1 MNSIYQY
8 WENISGQVSEIV
20 QRNGLLGLAAGIMA
34 EVKIFA
40 KLSTGGAVLV
50 DEVLA
55 QGSLAPPVEKAFWKG
70 PSPTLLSAFVTFP
83 LLLLFVEARGPCSAE
98 DAC

>member
-1 MNSIYQY
+1 MGSCKLMEWNRL
-8 WENISGQVSEIV
+8 

-40 KLSTGGAVLV
+40 KLSTGGAVLL

-55 QGSLAPPVEKAFWKG
+55 QGSLAPPDKDKKTNQ
-70 PSPTLLSAFVTFP
+70 SN
-83 LLLLFVEARGPCSAE
+83 
-98 DAC
+98 